1 MLARPE
7 LEGRLQEALTR
18 RLTIVVGGAG
28 FGKSTLL
35 GAWFSR
41 VHGAW
46 YTLTPDDAAM
56 ASLAGGLVQALRA
69 PLPDLPPDLLAA
81 IAVRGPDPDADDL
94 TRAQAGAARLCEALR
109 ERLDRDLVL
118 VLDDVHEVGAAAG
131 PGRLIEAVCRQAPP
145 TLHLVLAS
153 RTEPPFAVERL
164 RGQGQV
170 LEISGADLAFTV
182 DDVAALLAEWL
193 GDEAVDLAG
202 PLREATGGWP
212 AAVRLAVEAL
222 RGVSATER
230 SRALEGIRRPG
241 GPLIAY
247 LAGEVFGS
255 EPTAVR
261 DLIRTMA
268 PLERLTPALCE
279 ALGIRQA
286 AETLASLTRRGL
298 LVEPRS
304 GADGWF
310 SLHPLVRH
318 FARESSPLSAE
329 EERQLHGRAA
339 RWFAARGHL
348 PEALRAFAA
357 AGEQPAVA
365 GLLRES
371 GPALFAA
378 GEVDAVVRADESLP
392 PDLRDASIEQIVG
405 QALQLRGDWEGAL
418 TRFRRAAAGAAAL
431 GPALAWRLG
440 LIHHMRGELNEALA
454 VYGRGSV
461 DGSEPRDEALL
472 LAWRAAAHG
481 LRGDAADCQRD
492 AASAAE
498 AANASGDSQA
508 LAAAHTALA
517 LLAALVG
524 DRRANDAHYRR
535 ALEHAERVGDVLQV
549 VRIRTNLGSR
559 LVEEGAYEE
568 ALAELD
574 RAIQLADLAGYAS
587 LRALALANRGEAQ
600 FCVGRLEAALAD
612 LEAAR
617 ALYQGVGSRMVC
629 YPLQKLGDIYR
640 ERGDAALSRAAYE
653 EAVGAAEQSG
663 DVQGLVPALAGLA
676 RVLADEEPD
685 EARRL
690 AERAVALG
698 PGMGHV
704 GALLAA
710 GWVGLLRGD
719 RVEAEQRALSAA
731 AEARARRDRAGLAE
745 ALQLRGEAASE
756 AADGRRRLEEA
767 IAIWQEVRSP
777 LGEARATL
785 ALARAARGPIGRS
798 LAQAAGQRLRALGA
812 RGHAAAAGDLL
823 ASLDAEVQPAVAIQ
837 SLGAFR
843 VLRRGKP
850 VSLVEWQSKKA
861 RDLLKMLLARRG
873 LRTPRDVLM
882 EALWPEEDPDRVANR
897 LSVALTIVRAVLDPD
912 RRLGPDHFVVADR
925 HAVGLEVGHLAIDLE
940 TFLADADAGLAL
952 QRQGRTQEAAER
964 LTAAEAAYA
973 GDFLE
978 EDAYEDWAVPPREE
992 ARAVY
997 ISLTH
1002 VLAEHA
1008 AARADHDAATRYF
1021 LRILERDRYD
1031 ERAHLGLVQ
1040 AVAAAGR
1047 HGEARRFYRLYAARM
1062 AELGVEASPFPD
1074 GGRSAPAR
1082 LTLAS

>member
-1 MLARPE
+1 MLARPG

-18 RLTIVVGGAG
+18 RLTIVGAGAG

-35 GAWFSR
+35 GAWFR
-41 VHGAW
+41 GVHGAW
-46 YTLTPDDAAM
+46 YTLTPEDAAM
-56 ASLAGGLVQALRA
+56 AILAGGLVQALRV

-131 PGRLIEAVCRQAPP
+131 PGRLIEAICRQAPP

-153 RTEPPFAVERL
+153 RAEPPFAVERL

-170 LEISGADLAFTV
+170 LEISSADLAFTV
-182 DDVAALLAEWL
+182 DDVAALLAAWL
-193 GDEAVDLAG
+193 GDESVDLAG

-222 RGVSATER
+222 RGVPATER

-255 EPTAVR
+255 EPAAVR
-261 DLIRTMA
+261 ELIRTVA

-279 ALGIRQA
+279 ALGVPQA
-286 AETLASLTRRGL
+286 AESLASLSRRGL
-298 LVEPRS
+298 LLEPRS
-304 GADGWF
+304 GDDGWF

-318 FARESSPLSAE
+318 FARESSPLSEE

-339 RWFAARGHL
+339 RWFAARGHV

-357 AGEQPAVA
+357 AGDQPAVA
-365 GLLRES
+365 RLLRES

-378 GEVDAVVRADESLP
+378 GAVDAVVRADESLP
-392 PDLRDASIEQIVG
+392 PELRDASTEQIVG

-418 TRFRRAAAGAAAL
+418 ARFRRAAAGAAAL

-440 LIHHMRGELNEALA
+440 LVHHMRGELNEALA

-472 LAWRAAAHG
+472 LAWRAAAHW
-481 LRGDAADCQRD
+481 LRGDAGDCQTD
-492 AASAAE
+492 ATSAAA
-498 AANASGDSQA
+498 AANACGDSQA

-517 LLAALVG
+517 LLAALQG

-535 ALEHAERVGDVLQV
+535 ALEHAERASDVLQV

-600 FCVGRLEAALAD
+600 FCVGRLEAAIAD

-617 ALYQGVGSRMVC
+617 ALYQGIGSRMVC
-629 YPLQKLGDIYR
+629 YPLRKLGDIYR

-653 EAVGAAEQSG
+653 EAVGVAEQSG

-690 AERAVALG
+690 AERAVAHG

-710 GWVGLLRGD
+710 GWVSLLRGD
-719 RVEAEQRALSAA
+719 RAEAEQRALSAA

-745 ALQLRGEAASE
+745 ALQLQGEAASE
-756 AADGRRRLEEA
+756 AAGGRRLEEA

-785 ALARAARGPIGRS
+785 ALARVARGPTGRS
-798 LAQAAGQRLRALGA
+798 LAEAAGQRLRALGA
-812 RGHAAAAGDLL
+812 RRHAAAAGELI
-823 ASLDAEVQPAVAIQ
+823 ASLDEEVRPAVAIQ
-837 SLGAFR
+837 SLGAFS

-850 VSLVEWQSKKA
+850 VPLVEWQSKKA
-861 RDLLKMLLARRG
+861 RDLLKMLVARRG
-873 LRTPRDVLM
+873 HRTPRDALM

-897 LSVALTIVRAVLDPD
+897 LSVALAIVRAVLDPD

-925 HAVGLEVGHLAIDLE
+925 HAVGLEVAHLAIDLE

-952 QRQGRTQEAAER
+952 QRQGRALEAAER

-978 EDAYEDWAVPPREE
+978 EDAYDDWAVPPREE
-992 ARAVY
+992 ARALY

-1002 VLAEHA
+1002 VLAEHSSA
-1008 AARADHDAATRYF
+1008 TADHDAATRYF

-1040 AVAAAGR
+1040 SLAAVGR
-1047 HGEARRFYRLYAARM
+1047 HGEARRFYRHYAARM
-1062 AELGVEASPFPD
+1062 AELCVEAAPFPD